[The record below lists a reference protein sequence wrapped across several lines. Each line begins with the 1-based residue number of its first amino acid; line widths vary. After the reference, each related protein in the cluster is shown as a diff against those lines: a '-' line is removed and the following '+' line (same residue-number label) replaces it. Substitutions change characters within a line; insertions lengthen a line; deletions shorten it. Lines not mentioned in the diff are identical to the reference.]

1 MLYDKMHYVC
11 TLIGF
16 GCYHQQHLSLLE
28 ERCTDEV
35 TINNTLV
42 FEGKTNGYHIAVG
55 LFSYRLNKKASKCG
69 KSIGDTLS
77 WASNDTLSW
86 ASCATFSFLPCFN
99 IYLRSVRTA
108 IWNVKKS
115 SNDWWLTWEWRCCKP
130 LVHEQM

>member
-16 GCYHQQHLSLLE
+16 GCYHQQHFSLLE

-77 WASNDTLSW
+77 WASGDTLSWASSDTLSWASSDTLSWASSDTLSWASNDTLSW

-99 IYLRSVRTA
+99 IYL
-108 IWNVKKS
+108 
-115 SNDWWLTWEWRCCKP
+115 
-130 LVHEQM
+130 